1 MFEKKDL
8 GRLLDYTIWA
18 NHRVLRASAVVSV
31 ADFRRDMGSSHG
43 GVRGTLT
50 HMLSAEAL
58 WLERWKGVAPGPKFD
73 EAEFP
78 DVLALRERWV
88 ALEEHRA
95 VWFRSL
101 KKAAVSQV
109 IRYHTLAGEPRAAP
123 LWQLVQH
130 AANHSTYHRGQVA
143 ALVRI
148 LGRRGVTTDMVA
160 WDLDRAAKSRAG

>member
-8 GRLLDYTIWA
+8 GRLLDYTNWA

-31 ADFRRDMGSSHG
+31 ADFRRDLGSSHG
-43 GVRGTLT
+43 GIRGTLT

-58 WLERWKGVAPGPKFD
+58 WLERWKGVSAAPRFD
-73 EAEFP
+73 ESEFP

-88 ALEEHRA
+88 ALEDHRA

-109 IRYHTLAGEPRAAP
+109 IRYQTLAGETRTAP

-130 AANHSTYHRGQVA
+130 TANHSTYHRGQVV
-143 ALVRI
+143 ALLRI
-148 LGRRGVTTDMVA
+148 LGRRGVTTDMAA
-160 WDLDRAAKSRAG
+160 WDRDRALKSRGD

>member
-18 NHRVLRASAVVSV
+18 NHRVLRAAAVVSV
-31 ADFRRDMGSSHG
+31 ADFRRDLGSSHG
-43 GVRGTLT
+43 GVRGTLA
-50 HMLSAEAL
+50 HMLSAEAV
-58 WLERWKGVAPGPKFD
+58 WLERWKGLSPRGMFD
-73 EAEFP
+73 ESEFP

-95 VWFRSL
+95 AWFRGL
-101 KKAAVSQV
+101 KRPAVTQI
-109 IRYHTLAGEPRAAP
+109 IRYQTLTGEARSGA

-130 AANHSTYHRGQVA
+130 AANHSTYHRGQVVT
-143 ALVRI
+143 LLRI

-160 WDLDRAAKSRAG
+160 WDRDRAAKVQAG